1 MVWHF
6 SDFSTI
12 SYDFSKFTEKEKEKG
27 FELLQKGSREVLKF
41 LQSGPCPDLGR
52 GTEEGGRISSRPV
65 TGGEGRG
72 ARELEGVE
80 ANL

>member
-1 MVWHF
+1 M
-6 SDFSTI
+6 
-12 SYDFSKFTEKEKEKG
+12 KFTAKRKIKG